1 MIRLHV
7 TSVMVD
13 DQEKALKFYTSVL
26 GFVKKTDVPAGGAR
40 WLTVVAPQGPQD
52 VELLLEP
59 LGFEPART
67 YQKALFDAGIPFTSF
82 ATDDIAKEHARLTA
96 AGVVFRTP
104 PARMGPATIAAFED
118 TCGNV
123 IQLVEI
129 HSS

>member
-13 DQEKALKFYTSVL
+13 DQDKALKFYTSVL
-26 GFVKKTDVPAGGAR
+26 GFVTKTDVPAGGAR
-40 WLTVVAPQGPQD
+40 WLTVVPPQGPED

-67 YQKALFDAGIPFTSF
+67 YQKTLFDAGIPLTSL
-82 ATDDIAKEHARLTA
+82 ATDDVAKEHARLA
-96 AGVVFRTP
+96 ALGVVFRTP
-104 PARMGPATIAAFED
+104 PTSMGPATIAAFED
-118 TCGNV
+118 TCGNL

-129 HSS
+129 RNT